1 MAKLKMLDPRASVN
15 LKDRSLVPGLD
26 TLEGKVIGII
36 DNGQA
41 NSTTMFQ
48 ELAKLL
54 QEKYRP
60 AKVLLK
66 TKPTHMQGAPKP
78 IMEEF
83 VSRCDAVITGL
94 GAWGSC
100 TSWSVHDAIELQKR
114 GKPTVTLCQSIF
126 MELGRTEAKFFGISI
141 LPLVEIPHHPSGGA
155 LPGEHRA
162 DAEGA
167 VDKVNEKL
175 TLGGSIDR

>member
-1 MAKLKMLDPRASVN
+1 MATLKMLDPRASVN
-15 LKDRSLVPGLD
+15 TKDRPLVAGLD

-54 QEKYRP
+54 EEKYRP
-60 AKVLLK
+60 AEVLFK

-78 IMEEF
+78 VMEEF

-94 GAWGSC
+94 GA
-100 TSWSVHDAIELQKR
+100 
-114 GKPTVTLCQSIF
+114 
-126 MELGRTEAKFFGISI
+126 
-141 LPLVEIPHHPSGGA
+141 
-155 LPGEHRA
+155 
-162 DAEGA
+162 
-167 VDKVNEKL
+167 
-175 TLGGSIDR
+175 